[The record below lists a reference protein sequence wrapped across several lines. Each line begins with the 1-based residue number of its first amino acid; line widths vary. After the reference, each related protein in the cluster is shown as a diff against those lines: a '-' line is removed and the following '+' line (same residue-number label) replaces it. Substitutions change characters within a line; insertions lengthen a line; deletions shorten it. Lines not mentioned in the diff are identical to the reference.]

1 MTTSFDHLRAAAVR
15 RNISVVRLVIFQGGE
30 ARSHVM
36 SVEQLLAFAS
46 RLRSGV
52 ASGVNAMQL
61 HGKIPAD
68 EWERTFL
75 NPEPSSESCA
85 YCAAYGTCS
94 RTMEQAH
101 EAAADPVLAA
111 FIAAGDDGGAEPAPA
126 PEPPPPADADVD
138 TRLAWA
144 MGIVA
149 HLEAWCEAVRAK
161 AHERA
166 MAGNPPPGFGLELG
180 RAGNRKWSDPV
191 EALRVLREQFRLNL
205 EAACNH
211 SVKSP
216 TQLLDWA
223 DATEKETGK
232 APIGPRQRKVIEAMI
247 VRADPKPAL
256 KPVSKIKKPWTPP
269 QQAAVSEV
277 FPTEEPLA

>member
-1 MTTSFDHLRAAAVR
+1 M
-15 RNISVVRLVIFQGGE
+15 
-30 ARSHVM
+30 
-36 SVEQLLAFAS
+36 
-46 RLRSGV
+46 
-52 ASGVNAMQL
+52 
-61 HGKIPAD
+61 
-68 EWERTFL
+68 
-75 NPEPSSESCA
+75 
-85 YCAAYGTCS
+85 
-94 RTMEQAH
+94 
-101 EAAADPVLAA
+101 
-111 FIAAGDDGGAEPAPA
+111 
-126 PEPPPPADADVD
+126 
-138 TRLAWA
+138 
-144 MGIVA
+144 
-149 HLEAWCEAVRAK
+149 
-161 AHERA
+161 
-166 MAGNPPPGFGLELG
+166 
-180 RAGNRKWSDPV
+180 
-191 EALRVLREQFRLNL
+191 LREQFRLNL